1 MKNIKTC
8 LVLLLLFSAS
18 IAGCLSED
26 EEKSE
31 LNLQVDYDSLNGTI
45 IESYSDGELI
55 SSDIVTIK
63 FDFSKTTSA
72 HDLSLF
78 GVDTNDSRNPI
89 EVNAKEASIIMIDF
103 SEHGIYE
110 LTLYA
115 IDEDGNQE
123 DQSLKVKI
131 NLRIEWIE
139 LSTIS
144 PESLMFDPT
153 PSNGGEHAEFIEIE
167 STVENPNQIE
177 EFGGGQSVGITW
189 SITDEYDDTC
199 QKNSDQVD
207 NGDSVT
213 WITIHFNTYLVHELN
228 IEYDDG
234 QDDINVNQ
242 SVSIIYGTE

>member
-1 MKNIKTC
+1 MKDIKTC
-8 LVLLLLFSAS
+8 SVLLLLFSAS

-26 EEKSE
+26 DAKSE

-63 FDFSKTTSA
+63 FNFSKTTSA

-78 GVDTNDSRNPI
+78 GVDTNDSRAPI
-89 EVNAKEASIIMIDF
+89 EVNAKEASTIMIDF

-131 NLRIEWIE
+131 NLRIEWVE

-177 EFGGGQSVGITW
+177 EFGGGQSVEITW

-228 IEYDDG
+228 IGYDDG

-242 SVSIIYGTE
+242 SVSIIYGTD

>member
-1 MKNIKTC
+1 MKDIKTC

-72 HDLSLF
+72 NDLSLF
-78 GVDTNDSRNPI
+78 GVDTNDSRDPI
-89 EVNAKEASIIMIDF
+89 EVNAKEASTIMIDF

-123 DQSLKVKI
+123 YQSLKVKI
-131 NLRIEWIE
+131 NLRIEWID

-177 EFGGGQSVGITW
+177 EFGGGQSVEITW

>member
-1 MKNIKTC
+1 MKDIKTC
-8 LVLLLLFSAS
+8 LILLLFFSAS

-78 GVDTNDSRNPI
+78 GVDTNDSRDPI

-167 STVENPNQIE
+167 SPRILFKELIFLLSRTKAVLIFTICDLACTPA
-177 EFGGGQSVGITW
+177 SVLP
-189 SITDEYDDTC
+189 E
-199 QKNSDQVD
+199 
-207 NGDSVT
+207 
-213 WITIHFNTYLVHELN
+213 
-228 IEYDDG
+228 
-234 QDDINVNQ
+234 
-242 SVSIIYGTE
+242 